1 MKKNHSS
8 SLAPF
13 LYLLPALVVLLVFV
27 FYPFAKTIVLSLTL
41 TNVSGN
47 PVSFVGLS
55 NYLHLFTSAQ
65 FLNSL
70 KITFL
75 FAPLVGIPTF
85 AIAFA
90 LAALAQERSPG
101 SRIYEVLYSMP
112 MAVASAAAASIWFML
127 LAPGPSGI
135 INWLLGTEIRWLL
148 DKNYA
153 LYGVA
158 FVTIWLCIG
167 TNFIFLLTGFRNV
180 PTELLESSR
189 IDGAGYFTRLFQ
201 VITPVASPQIFFV
214 VFLNIVTSFQAFA
227 QIRLLTAGGPN
238 YSTNVLVYSIYQSAM
253 RNSRFETA
261 FAQSVVLFVIILGI
275 TVVQFRVEDKVV
287 NYV

>member
-1 MKKNHSS
+1 MKEKQSA
-8 SLAPF
+8 SLAPL
-13 LYLLPALVVLLVFV
+13 LYLLPALLILAVFV
-27 FYPFAKTIVLSLTL
+27 FYPFAKTILFSTTL
-41 TNVSGN
+41 TNASGN
-47 PVSFVGLS
+47 PVSFVGLA
-55 NYLHLFTSAQ
+55 NYLHLFTSPQ

-85 AIAFA
+85 VIAFA
-90 LAALAQERSPG
+90 LAALAHERRAG

-127 LAPGPSGI
+127 LAPGPNGI
-135 INWLLGTEIRWLL
+135 LNWLMGTEIRWLL

-158 FVTIWLCIG
+158 FVTIWLSIG

-180 PTELLESSR
+180 PTELLESAR
-189 IDGAGYFTRLFQ
+189 IDGSGYFTRLFQ

-261 FAQSVVLFVIILGI
+261 FAQSVVLFVIILAI
-275 TVVQFRVEDKVV
+275 TLVQFRVENKVV
-287 NYV
+287 NYE